1 MEAEAAAVQA
11 SPAAR
16 EPRLHVRLGMLVVSP
31 QRAFAGI
38 IARQRGSLRDASL
51 LVLLSVVA
59 FRLPELLRAVISL
72 ARVSASAGLT
82 EIMGVLGAEVRTAA
96 FVALIAALAI
106 VVLAGRRRRDAALA
120 LELGAGCYVPYFVL
134 WSPFRLL
141 DTEAFLGYLP
151 DVLGVVV
158 KVAAWAW
165 VAMMVAL
172 ALRELRL
179 RRPTATPPSAAVV
192 GVMLLALP
200 LSSVIASTAWSARH
214 YELLRPLGRSDQA
227 PDFSLSRIDGKP
239 GEVRLSELHGR
250 VVLLDFWATWCPPC
264 LAMIPTLHELYQ
276 EWQPRGVEFIGIDSD
291 GPAATRDELRGFL
304 TERPFPYPVVI
315 DDRGVGGLYR
325 VYSIPHIVVIGPDGK
340 IVRVLVGGVTKG
352 MLASALRAASQGG
365 PR

>member
-141 DTEAFLGYLP
+141 DTEALLGYLP
-151 DVLGVVV
+151 NTLGVVV
-158 KVAAWAW
+158 KAVAWAW
-165 VAMMVAL
+165 VAVMIGI

-179 RRPTATPPSAAVV
+179 RRPAATTPSVALV
-192 GVMLLALP
+192 GVALLALP
-200 LSSVIASTAWSARH
+200 LS
-214 YELLRPLGRSDQA
+214 
-227 PDFSLSRIDGKP
+227 
-239 GEVRLSELHGR
+239 
-250 VVLLDFWATWCPPC
+250 
-264 LAMIPTLHELYQ
+264 
-276 EWQPRGVEFIGIDSD
+276 
-291 GPAATRDELRGFL
+291 
-304 TERPFPYPVVI
+304 
-315 DDRGVGGLYR
+315 
-325 VYSIPHIVVIGPDGK
+325 
-340 IVRVLVGGVTKG
+340 
-352 MLASALRAASQGG
+352 
-365 PR
+365 